1 MKIFVI
7 FVILTDSISNYSETM
22 HWLNETAQGIFVFLG
37 FVSRLSAFVFAV
49 FPFHFSNII

>member
-1 MKIFVI
+1 MNIFVI
-7 FVILTDSISNYSETM
+7 FVILTDSNSNYSAAM

-49 FPFHFSNII
+49 FPFPSCA